1 LRISFDVIIL
11 IELNLGA
18 KLRQK
23 TRRTN
28 KLAKKN
34 TKNADKIKN
43 GLIYAEKIEKKF
55 VVCRSFTTFVN
66 PK

>member
-1 LRISFDVIIL
+1 CCFDAKKSKKDLRISFDVIIL

-34 TKNADKIKN
+34 TKKCRHNKKWLNLCRKN
-43 GLIYAEKIEKKF
+43 
-55 VVCRSFTTFVN
+55 
-66 PK
+66 